1 MKDKDKID
9 ISKGRTKE
17 WDYYNRPS
25 INSSYQIA
33 VISIVVLILLIIGMG
48 VLKMIEKVSTKEN
61 DFDYTSILLPYEMYV
76 DTLVKR
82 ENQLDSTSVDTK
94 VYLNELTCITS
105 P

>member
-1 MKDKDKID
+1 M
-9 ISKGRTKE
+9 SKL
-17 WDYYNRPS
+17 
-25 INSSYQIA
+25 IA
-33 VISIVVLILLIIGMG
+33 VIFCIVFILVIIGMG